1 MTIRHSIESRFSRR
15 QLLGGA
21 LMAAGAL
28 ALPSTAFAAV
38 DNNRLREIARRE
50 LDRGGARIWLRDTVG
65 IIDYSLLSREP
76 RFYFVDMLAGQ
87 VKSLYVT
94 HGRGSDPE
102 HDGWLKSFSNEPS
115 SAATSRGAYVTRNW
129 YEGKH
134 GTSMRLIGLDADN
147 SNAEDRAIVV
157 HGAAYANPSQIE
169 KFGKLGRSEG
179 CFAFPEANLLEVA
192 AKLGP
197 GRLLFADQLE
207 GPVPQPVIEAVTSA
221 GGDAGAGTAGATV
234 STRGL
239 SNDDATATSRP

>member
-1 MTIRHSIESRFSRR
+1 MRNMEGGLSRR

-21 LMAAGAL
+21 LLAAGAL
-28 ALPSTAFAAV
+28 ALPSAGFAAV
-38 DNNRLREIARRE
+38 DSNRLRDIARRE
-50 LDRGGARIWLRDTVG
+50 LERGGSRIWLRDTVG
-65 IIDYSLLSREP
+65 IVDYSLLSRQP
-76 RFYFVDMLAGQ
+76 RFFFIDMLAGQ

-134 GTSMRLIGLDADN
+134 GTSMRLVGLDPDN
-147 SNAEDRAIVV
+147 CNAEDRAIVV

-207 GPVPQPVIEAVTSA
+207 GPVAQPVIEAVTGA
-221 GGDAGAGTAGATV
+221 GTVGDAGSGAAGATL

-239 SNDDATATSRP
+239 SNDATTATSRP